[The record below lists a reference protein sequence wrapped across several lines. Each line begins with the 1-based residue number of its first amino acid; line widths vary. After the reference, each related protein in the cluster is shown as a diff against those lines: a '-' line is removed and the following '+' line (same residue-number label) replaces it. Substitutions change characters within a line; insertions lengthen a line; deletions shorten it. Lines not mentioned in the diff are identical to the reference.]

1 MDEMKNRSILL
12 DEESFGPLLPYIQD
26 DAITDVDYNGRDLWL
41 TDINKVKVKADA
53 SLITPKFIEVFI
65 NKVSMAVEQQFNPA
79 NPILEAESEELR
91 ITAVHETVTS
101 TGRAFCIRKAPAV
114 PRYDAD
120 DLIRQGYCEEKI
132 LSLLINCVFT
142 KMNFVICGDT
152 GVGKTEFAKFLSGY
166 IRASDKVITIED
178 NPEWHYDKLNP
189 GNDCIAIKVKKD
201 KAKEG
206 EKNNIT
212 SMNYTNAI
220 KTCLRLNPSW
230 IMLSEARSKEA
241 KSLLEC
247 FSTGVKGITTIHTDN
262 VLKIPDRFM
271 NMIQNS
277 IDADRMVN
285 DIYDFID
292 IGILLR
298 VKEMPDGISRRY
310 IDQMCF
316 FDRDNEENHAY
327 LLVDE
332 GKMQDVVIPNSILRR
347 MKRAGI
353 LDPYAHTYVLTDHPK
368 RFFGETDKNQ
378 KRKGDLR

>member
-1 MDEMKNRSILL
+1 MEEIKKNSVLL
-12 DEESFGPLLPYIQD
+12 DEACFGPLWKFILD
-26 DAITDVDYNGRDLWL
+26 ETITDVDYNGTDLWL
-41 TDINKVKVKADA
+41 TDIHKVKTKADSSVVTA
-53 SLITPKFIEVFI
+53 KFLEVFI

-91 ITAVHETVTS
+91 ITAVHESVTS

-114 PRYDAD
+114 PRYHAKE
-120 DLIRQGYCEEKI
+120 LIQQGYCSREI
-132 LSLLINCVFT
+132 LALLINCIRT

-166 IRASDKVITIED
+166 IKPQDKVITIED
-178 NPEWHYDKLNP
+178 NPEWHYAKLYP
-189 GNDCIAIKVKKD
+189 GKDCIAIKVKKD
-201 KAKEG
+201 KSEG
-206 EKNNIT
+206 NERGSVT
-212 SMNYTNAI
+212 AMNYTNAI

-271 NMIQNS
+271 NMIQNTM
-277 IDADRMVN
+277 DADRMVN

-292 IGILLR
+292 VGILLR
-298 VKEMPDGISRRY
+298 IKEMPDGKNRRY
-310 IDQMCF
+310 IDQLCF
-316 FDRDNEENHAY
+316 FYRENEKNHTS

-332 GKMQDVVIPNSILRR
+332 GILQNVLFPDPVKKKME
-347 MKRAGI
+347 RAGI
-353 LDPYAHTYVLTDHPK
+353 LEPFCYD
-368 RFFGETDKNQ
+368 FWEE
-378 KRKGDLR
+378 

>member
-1 MDEMKNRSILL
+1 MEEIKKNSVLSDEAC
-12 DEESFGPLLPYIQD
+12 FGPLWKFIQD
-26 DAITDVDYNGRDLWL
+26 ETITDIDYNGSDLWL
-41 TDINKVKVKADA
+41 TDIHKVKTKADSSVVTA
-53 SLITPKFIEVFI
+53 KFLEVFI

-91 ITAVHETVTS
+91 ITAVHESVTS

-114 PRYDAD
+114 PRYHAEE
-120 DLIRQGYCEEKI
+120 LIQQGYCSREI
-132 LSLLINCVFT
+132 LALLIHCIHT

-166 IRASDKVITIED
+166 IRPQDKVITIED
-178 NPEWHYDKLNP
+178 NPEWHYAKLYP

-201 KAKEG
+201 
-206 EKNNIT
+206 T
-212 SMNYTNAI
+212 SDGSERGSVTAMNYTNAI

-271 NMIQNS
+271 NMIQNTM
-277 IDADRMVN
+277 DADRMVN

-292 IGILLR
+292 VGILLR
-298 VKEMPDGISRRY
+298 IKEMPDGKSRRY
-310 IDQMCF
+310 IDQLCF
-316 FDRDNEENHAY
+316 FYRENEKNY
-327 LLVDE
+327 TSLFVDE
-332 GKMQDVVIPNSILRR
+332 GILQNVLFPDSVKKKME
-347 MKRAGI
+347 RAGI
-353 LDPYAHTYVLTDHPK
+353 LEPFYYD
-368 RFFGETDKNQ
+368 FGEGRT
-378 KRKGDLR
+378 

>member
-1 MDEMKNRSILL
+1 MKETKISSILL
-12 DEESFGPLLPYIQD
+12 DDASFGPLLPFIQD
-26 DAITDVDYNGRDLWL
+26 ESITDVDYNGTDLWL
-41 TDINKVKVKADA
+41 TDIHKVKKKADA
-53 SLITPKFIEVFI
+53 SLVTPQFMAVFI

-79 NPILEAESEELR
+79 NPILEAESDELR
-91 ITAVHETVTS
+91 ITAIHETVTT

-114 PRYDAD
+114 PRYHAK
-120 DLIRQGYCEEKI
+120 DLIRQGYCDEKI
-132 LSLLINCVFT
+132 LTLLINCVFT

-166 IRASDKVITIED
+166 IRPQDKVITIED
-178 NPEWHYDKLNP
+178 NPEWHYARLNP
-189 GNDCIAIKVKKD
+189 GNDCIAIKVKK
-201 KAKEG
+201 
-206 EKNNIT
+206 EKSEHSGRSNLT
-212 SMNYTNAI
+212 TMNYTNAI

-247 FSTGVKGITTIHTDN
+247 WSTGVKGITTIHTDN

-277 IDADRMVN
+277 MDADRMIN

-292 IGILLR
+292 IGILIR
-298 VKEMPDGISRRY
+298 IKEMQDGSSKRY

-316 FDRDNEENHAY
+316 FDRDDGKNCAY
-327 LLVDE
+327 LIVDE
-332 GKMQDVVIPNSILRR
+332 GKFTDQSLPDSIDRK

-353 LDPYAHTYVLTDHPK
+353 MDPYEHTYT
-368 RFFGETDKNQ
+368 
-378 KRKGDLR
+378 LRNYPGA

>member
-1 MDEMKNRSILL
+1 MDEMQNGLKL
-12 DEESFGPLLPYIQD
+12 DRESFGPLLPFILD
-26 DAITDVDYNGRDLWL
+26 DQITDVDYNGKDLWL
-41 TDINKVKVKADA
+41 TDIRKIKKKADA
-53 SLITPKFIEVFI
+53 SLITPKFMAVFI
-65 NKVSMAVEQQFNPA
+65 NKVSMAVGQQFNPA
-79 NPILEAESEELR
+79 NPILEAESDELR
-91 ITAVHETVTS
+91 ITAVHEAVTS

-114 PRYDAD
+114 PRYDAK
-120 DLIRQGYCEEKI
+120 DLLRQGYCDEK
-132 LSLLINCVFT
+132 LLTLLINCVFT

-166 IRASDKVITIED
+166 IRPQDKVITIED
-178 NPEWHYDKLNP
+178 NPEWHYAKLNP

-201 KAKEG
+201 KPEGG
-206 EKNNIT
+206 EKGNIT
-212 SMNYTNAI
+212 TMNYTNAI

-247 FSTGVKGITTIHTDN
+247 WSTGVKGITTIHTDN

-277 IDADRMVN
+277 RDADRMVN

-292 IGILLR
+292 IGILIR
-298 VKEMPDGISRRY
+298 IKEMKDGSSKRY

-316 FDRDNEENHAY
+316 FDRENEQNRTY

-332 GKMQDVVIPNSILRR
+332 GKMKDGKLPDSILRK
-347 MKRAGI
+347 MERAGI
-353 LDPYAHTYVLTDHPK
+353 LDPYGYTYTLKKYP
-368 RFFGETDKNQ
+368 GQME
-378 KRKGDLR
+378 

>member
-1 MDEMKNRSILL
+1 MDEMKNRSVLL
-12 DEESFGPLLPYIQD
+12 DDESFGPLLPFILD
-26 DAITDVDYNGRDLWL
+26 DTITDVDFNGTDLWL
-41 TDINKVKVKADA
+41 TDIHKVKRKADA
-53 SLITPKFIEVFI
+53 SLITPKFMAVFI

-114 PRYDAD
+114 PRYDAKE
-120 DLIRQGYCEEKI
+120 LIRQGYCEEKI
-132 LSLLINCVFT
+132 LTLLINCVFT

-166 IRASDKVITIED
+166 IRPQDKVITIED
-178 NPEWHYDKLNP
+178 NPEWHYAKLNP

-201 KAKEG
+201 KSENG
-206 EKNNIT
+206 ERSNVT
-212 SMNYTNAI
+212 TMNYTNAI

-247 FSTGVKGITTIHTDN
+247 WSTGIKGITTIHTDN

-277 IDADRMVN
+277 IDADRMIN

-298 VKEMPDGISRRY
+298 VKEMPDGKSKRY

-316 FDRDNEENHAY
+316 FDREKEKNMVY

-332 GKMQDVVIPNSILRR
+332 GKFTGALLPESIDKR

-353 LDPYAHTYVLTDHPK
+353 MDPYAHTYTLTNYPK
-368 RFFGETDKNQ
+368 RMV
-378 KRKGDLR
+378 

>member
-1 MDEMKNRSILL
+1 MEEMANRTVLL
-12 DEESFGPLLPYIQD
+12 DDDSFGPLLPFIRD
-26 DAITDVDYNGRDLWL
+26 ETITDVDYNGRDLWL
-41 TDINKVKVKADA
+41 TDIYKVKRKADA
-53 SLITPKFIEVFI
+53 SFITPKFMAVFI

-114 PRYDAD
+114 PRYDAES
-120 DLIRQGYCEEKI
+120 LIRQGYCDRDI
-132 LSLLINCVFT
+132 LTLLINCVFT

-166 IRASDKVITIED
+166 IRPQDKVITIED
-178 NPEWHYDKLNP
+178 NPEWHYAKLNP

-201 KAKEG
+201 KAENG
-206 EKNNIT
+206 ERSNLT
-212 SMNYTNAI
+212 TMNYTNAI

-247 FSTGVKGITTIHTDN
+247 WSTGVKGITTIHTDN

-277 IDADRMVN
+277 MDADRMIN

-292 IGILLR
+292 VGILLR
-298 VKEMPDGISRRY
+298 VKELPDGKSRRY

-316 FDRDNEENHAY
+316 FERENERNDTH
-327 LLVDE
+327 LLVD
-332 GKMQDVVIPNSILRR
+332 GGIVQDVRIPDSIDKK
-347 MKRAGI
+347 MKRAGV
-353 LDPYAHTYVLTDHPK
+353 LDPYAHMYALKSYPK
-368 RFFGETDKNQ
+368 KTLYEKQSEGYFKEDGR
-378 KRKGDLR
+378 

>member
-1 MDEMKNRSILL
+1 MDEFRNRSVLL
-12 DEESFGPLLPYIQD
+12 DNESFGPLLPFILD
-26 DAITDVDYNGRDLWL
+26 DRITDVDYNGTDLWL
-41 TDINKVKVKADA
+41 TDVNKVKVKAEA
-53 SLITPKFIEVFI
+53 SLVTPKFLEVFI

-79 NPILEAESEELR
+79 NPILEAESDELR
-91 ITAVHETVTS
+91 ITAVHETVTT

-114 PRYDAD
+114 PRYDAKE
-120 DLIRQGYCEEKI
+120 LIRQGYCRQEI
-132 LSLLINCVFT
+132 LALLVNCVRT

-166 IRASDKVITIED
+166 IRAQDKVITIED
-178 NPEWHYDKLNP
+178 NPEWHYAELYP
-189 GNDCIAIKVKKD
+189 GNDCIAIKVKKERQKGAQRSNATTMD
-201 KAKEG
+201 
-206 EKNNIT
+206 
-212 SMNYTNAI
+212 YTNAI

-247 FSTGVKGITTIHTDN
+247 WSTGVKGITTIHTDN

-277 IDADRMVN
+277 LDADRMVN

-298 VKEMPDGISRRY
+298 IKEMADGKSRRY

-316 FDRDNEENHAY
+316 FDRENGQNRAY
-327 LLVDE
+327 LIVSDGQALERALPDSIAK
-332 GKMQDVVIPNSILRR
+332 KME
-347 MKRAGI
+347 RAGVTE
-353 LDPYAHTYVLTDHPK
+353 PYVFDFKTGRAGHA
-368 RFFGETDKNQ
+368 
-378 KRKGDLR
+378 

>member
-1 MDEMKNRSILL
+1 MEKIRNGSALL
-12 DEESFGPLLPYIQD
+12 DDESFGPLLPFIED
-26 DAITDVDYNGRDLWL
+26 NAITDVDYNGVDLWL
-41 TDINKVKVKADA
+41 TDINKVKKKADA
-53 SLITPKFIEVFI
+53 SLVTPKFMEVFI

-91 ITAVHETVTS
+91 ITALHETVTG

-114 PRYDAD
+114 PRYNAK
-120 DLIRQGYCEEKI
+120 DLIRQGYCEQKV
-132 LSLLINCVFT
+132 LSLLINCVLT

-166 IRASDKVITIED
+166 IRPEDRVITIED
-178 NPEWHYDKLNP
+178 NPEWHYARLYP

-201 KAKEG
+201 TAETT
-206 EKNNIT
+206 ERNNVT
-212 SMNYTNAI
+212 AMNYTSAI

-247 FSTGVKGITTIHTDN
+247 WSTGVKGITTIHTDN

-277 IDADRMVN
+277 LDADRMVN
-285 DIYDFID
+285 DIYDFI
-292 IGILLR
+292 GVGVLLR
-298 VKEMPDGISRRY
+298 VKAMADGGSRRY

-316 FDRDNEENHAY
+316 FDREDGRNDAC
-327 LLVDE
+327 LLLDDGTVRDVE
-332 GKMQDVVIPNSILRR
+332 LPDSIVKKMR
-347 MKRAGI
+347 RAGI
-353 LDPYAHTYVLTDHPK
+353 EEPYSYT
-368 RFFGETDKNQ
+368 GE
-378 KRKGDLR
+378 GW

>member
-1 MDEMKNRSILL
+1 MEEIKKNSVLL
-12 DEESFGPLLPYIQD
+12 DEACFGPLWKFIQD
-26 DAITDVDYNGRDLWL
+26 ETITDIDYNGMDLWL
-41 TDINKVKVKADA
+41 TDIHKVKTKADSSVVTA
-53 SLITPKFIEVFI
+53 KFLEVFI

-91 ITAVHETVTS
+91 ITAVHESVTS

-114 PRYDAD
+114 PRYHAEE
-120 DLIRQGYCEEKI
+120 LIQQGYCSREI
-132 LSLLINCVFT
+132 LALLIHCIRT

-166 IRASDKVITIED
+166 IRPQDKVITIED
-178 NPEWHYDKLNP
+178 NPEWHYAKLYP

-201 KAKEG
+201 KSDGSERGSVTA
-206 EKNNIT
+206 
-212 SMNYTNAI
+212 MNYTNAI

-271 NMIQNS
+271 NMIQNTM
-277 IDADRMVN
+277 DADRMVN

-292 IGILLR
+292 VGILLR
-298 VKEMPDGISRRY
+298 IKEMPDGKSRRY
-310 IDQMCF
+310 IDQLCF
-316 FDRDNEENHAY
+316 FYRENEKNHTS
-327 LLVDE
+327 LFVDE
-332 GKMQDVVIPNSILRR
+332 GILQNVLFPDSVKKKME
-347 MKRAGI
+347 RAGI
-353 LDPYAHTYVLTDHPK
+353 FEPFCYDFWEG
-368 RFFGETDKNQ
+368 RI
-378 KRKGDLR
+378 

>member
-1 MDEMKNRSILL
+1 MDKMKHRSVLL
-12 DEESFGPLLPYIQD
+12 DEESFGPLLPFIRD
-26 DAITDVDYNGRDLWL
+26 DAITDVDYNGTDLWL
-41 TDINKVKVKADA
+41 TDVNKVKKKADA
-53 SLITPKFIEVFI
+53 SLITPKFMEVFI

-114 PRYDAD
+114 PRYSAK

-132 LSLLINCVFT
+132 LSLLINCVVT

-166 IRASDKVITIED
+166 IRPQDKVITIED
-178 NPEWHYDKLNP
+178 NPEWHYSRLNP
-189 GNDCIAIKVKKD
+189 GNDCIAIKVRKD
-201 KAKEG
+201 NLAGDETS
-206 EKNNIT
+206 NVT

-277 IDADRMVN
+277 RDADRMVN

-298 VKEMPDGISRRY
+298 VKEMPDGSSRRY
-310 IDQMCF
+310 MDQLCF
-316 FDRDNEENHAY
+316 FDREDGQNHTC

-332 GKMQDVVIPNSILRR
+332 GQMQDIAIPDSIDRR

-353 LDPYAHTYVLTDHPK
+353 LDPYARTCVPTDDPKQVLDEADRK
-368 RFFGETDKNQ
+368 QRKET
-378 KRKGDLR
+378 LL

>member
-1 MDEMKNRSILL
+1 MEEIKKNSVLL
-12 DEESFGPLLPYIQD
+12 DEACFGPLWKFIQD
-26 DAITDVDYNGRDLWL
+26 ETITDIDYNGMDLWL
-41 TDINKVKVKADA
+41 TDIHKVKTKADSSVVTA
-53 SLITPKFIEVFI
+53 KFLEVFI

-91 ITAVHETVTS
+91 ITAVHESVTS

-114 PRYDAD
+114 PRYHAEE
-120 DLIRQGYCEEKI
+120 LIQQGYCSREI
-132 LSLLINCVFT
+132 LALLINCIRT

-166 IRASDKVITIED
+166 IRPQDKVITIED
-178 NPEWHYDKLNP
+178 NPEWHYAKLYP

-201 KAKEG
+201 KSDGSERGSVTA
-206 EKNNIT
+206 
-212 SMNYTNAI
+212 MNYTNAI

-271 NMIQNS
+271 NMIQNTM
-277 IDADRMVN
+277 DADRMVN

-292 IGILLR
+292 VGILLR
-298 VKEMPDGISRRY
+298 IKEMPDGKSRRY
-310 IDQMCF
+310 IDQLCF
-316 FDRDNEENHAY
+316 FYRENEKNHTS
-327 LLVDE
+327 LFVDE
-332 GKMQDVVIPNSILRR
+332 GILQNVLFPDSVKKKME
-347 MKRAGI
+347 RAGI
-353 LDPYAHTYVLTDHPK
+353 LEPFCYDFWEGRT
-368 RFFGETDKNQ
+368 
-378 KRKGDLR
+378 